1 MDGFTYADAEVIGP
15 RNEVS
20 KQISAE
26 KYYHTG
32 EDFPGMVRRVA
43 GALSDDSDHFQK
55 LSGFMLRQEVI
66 HGGRILS
73 AAGSNKKLTANNCYV
88 APVIEDSL
96 DSIFSVLRLAAL
108 TLQQGG
114 GIGYDFSNLRPMY
127 DEIVTQGGM
136 ASGPVSFMHV
146 YDAMCGTL
154 AYNGRRGAQ
163 MGLLRCD
170 HPDIRRFINAKQDQT
185 SLTNFNISVGC
196 TGPFL
201 YAVEN
206 DLSWDLVFN
215 GKVHGTVRA
224 RDLWNLIMENNW
236 KHAEPGVV
244 FIDRV
249 NEYNNLYY
257 CEKIYTTNPSM
268 PAGTLVHSDRGVVRI
283 ETMENETFKVKAMDG
298 TWAEAKCF
306 LSSANADVLE
316 IDFGGGRTVRCTPE
330 HKWPVLV
337 NGRYVK
343 VLASELV
350 VGDQIPTNRNEPMG
364 HNVRQDLTYT
374 DGLVAGM
381 AFGDGSYNV
390 RSDDGRAYLQL
401 HCNKKDTDLQD
412 IFASYFSANIS
423 ENSDESVVHVSKDNV
438 VREFVEKVGLTFGD
452 KSKLPATVW
461 QSNDD
466 FVAGFVDGLF
476 STDGCVCLSNKT
488 VVLTNKEE
496 GLIKEVGLLLAFHGI
511 LSTVRTSVSMLDGK
525 AFNRSDLTLAR
536 NSAKRFL
543 NVFKLSCSR
552 KMVLLEE
559 FCAGGTRKSETST
572 HLTVQSVTKVDEG
585 PVWDISVYHHQHVFP
600 TEWVYTGNC
609 GEQGLP
615 PNGSCLL
622 GALNVSR
629 FFDWTGTKWEFNYDR
644 FTAAIHAF
652 VPSLDNVI
660 DRTGY
665 PLPEQLEEAK
675 LKRRMGVGVM
685 GMSTIEVLG
694 HEYGSSDYIEVQSK
708 ILETLR
714 NECYRASINRA
725 KTHGAFPLFDRD
737 KFMAGKNV
745 KRLPLSIQDEL
756 YEHGIR
762 NGTLTTIAPTGTTS
776 LSIGDNVAGGIEP
789 VFSHHVKRKIRNTD
803 STFRQVVVTDY
814 MLEKF
819 GVYGTTANEVSAN
832 RHVDVLTAA
841 QYYIDSA
848 ISKTINYSGS
858 REDFDDVYMRAYKG
872 GAKGCSTFN
881 INGFRDGIL
890 EAAGSACTIDPDTG
904 HKTCS

>member
-20 KQISAE
+20 KQLSAE
-26 KYYHTG
+26 KYYHFG

-43 GALSDDSDHFQK
+43 NALSDNVDHYQK

-96 DSIFSVLRLAAL
+96 DSIFRVLRLAAL

-170 HPDIRRFINAKQDQT
+170 HPDIKRFINAKQDQT

-196 TGPFL
+196 TGPFM

-215 GKVHGTVRA
+215 GKVHETVRA

-257 CEKIYTTNPSM
+257 CEEIFTTNP
-268 PAGTLVHSDRGVVRI
+268 
-283 ETMENETFKVKAMDG
+283 
-298 TWAEAKCF
+298 
-306 LSSANADVLE
+306 
-316 IDFGGGRTVRCTPE
+316 
-330 HKWPVLV
+330 
-337 NGRYVK
+337 
-343 VLASELV
+343 
-350 VGDQIPTNRNEPMG
+350 
-364 HNVRQDLTYT
+364 
-374 DGLVAGM
+374 
-381 AFGDGSYNV
+381 
-390 RSDDGRAYLQL
+390 
-401 HCNKKDTDLQD
+401 
-412 IFASYFSANIS
+412 
-423 ENSDESVVHVSKDNV
+423 
-438 VREFVEKVGLTFGD
+438 
-452 KSKLPATVW
+452 
-461 QSNDD
+461 
-466 FVAGFVDGLF
+466 
-476 STDGCVCLSNKT
+476 
-488 VVLTNKEE
+488 
-496 GLIKEVGLLLAFHGI
+496 
-511 LSTVRTSVSMLDGK
+511 
-525 AFNRSDLTLAR
+525 
-536 NSAKRFL
+536 
-543 NVFKLSCSR
+543 
-552 KMVLLEE
+552 
-559 FCAGGTRKSETST
+559 
-572 HLTVQSVTKVDEG
+572 
-585 PVWDISVYHHQHVFP
+585 
-600 TEWVYTGNC
+600 C

-629 FFDWTGTKWEFNYDR
+629 FFDWTGTKWEFNYER

-685 GMSTIEVLG
+685 GMSTIEILG

-745 KRLPLSIQDEL
+745 QRLPSFIQDEL

-762 NGTLTTIAPTGTTS
+762 NGTLTTVAPTGTTS

-803 STFRQVVVTDY
+803 GTFRQVVVTDY

-819 GVYGTTANEVSAN
+819 GVYGTTANEVSAK

-890 EAAGSACTIDPDTG
+890 EATGSACTIDPDTG